1 MKELKPG
8 DQVVGLSTDGA
19 GVEVYKLVKVWTDG
33 VQAED
38 TSGQLSKTSLR
49 AYDEQVIKTLLEKT
63 EQIKTIKQEIRGI
76 FESMQKVG

>member
-8 DQVVGLSTDGA
+8 DQVVGLSNDGA

-38 TSGQLSKTSLR
+38 TSGQLSKASLR
-49 AYDEQVIKTLLEKT
+49 AYDEQLVNALLEKT

-76 FESMQKVG
+76 FESMQKIG

>member
-8 DQVVGLSTDGA
+8 DQVVGLSNDGA

-38 TSGQLSKTSLR
+38 TSGQLSKASLR
-49 AYDEQVIKTLLEKT
+49 AYDEQLVDTLLEKT

-76 FESMQKVG
+76 FESMQKIG

>member
-8 DQVVGLSTDGA
+8 DQVVGLSNDGA

-38 TSGQLSKTSLR
+38 TSGQLSKASLR
-49 AYDEQVIKTLLEKT
+49 AFDEQVVNTLLEKT
-63 EQIKTIKQEIRGI
+63 EQIKMIKQEIRGL